1 MPPKGAR
8 FHLCWLCDREF
19 DHHDMWPSHRE
30 EHIQHRAES
39 SEERDEY
46 HWICAECEARLQR
59 NEMQDPAT
67 RNFWFTDTGWDVLLA
82 EVRSKI
88 AEVKFEKHILRGRVF
103 RKAQKKVKAY
113 EGFNIIFYNI
123 YNIL

>member
-1 MPPKGAR
+1 MPAR
-8 FHLCWLCDREF
+8 FHKCYTCEHEF
-19 DHHDMWPSHRE
+19 DHHDMWPSQRE
-30 EHIQHRAES
+30 EHRMHRAES
-39 SEERDEY
+39 KEEWDEY

-67 RNFWFTDTGWDVLLA
+67 RNFWFTDTGWKVLLA
-82 EVRSKI
+82 DVRSKI
-88 AEVKFEKHILRGRVF
+88 AEVKFEKHKLRGQVF